1 MMRFLSILYPVL
13 FTLILL
19 ASMNLARQHL
29 PRLAKPV
36 QDRANRTAPA
46 SARTPAPAAAPTTA
60 ALARTQDNATATLP
74 GYVLNPVQPPRAA
87 VDLPDK
93 ASELRSYDPARLAPL
108 LNQVSREFNVPA
120 TLLWAIAKQE
130 SSHNPWAV
138 NMDGR
143 GFLPR
148 TKQEA
153 LFALHLA
160 KPQSFDLGMM
170 QVNSFWLRKYR
181 LKPSDVLE
189 PEINVRLGAFIMRDC
204 LDRHGLTWKAIGA
217 YHTGDPD
224 RHAWRAYNYAKQVLA
239 HYQKLKAQ
247 SATAQAPAPSTAPG
261 K

>member
-1 MMRFLSILYPVL
+1 MMRFLSILYPVI

-19 ASMNLARQHL
+19 ASMNLVRQHA
-29 PRLAKPV
+29 PKPAKQAPN
-36 QDRANRTAPA
+36 RTLANRAGL
-46 SARTPAPAAAPTTA
+46 TPAPPKAPAPTEPS
-60 ALARTQDNATATLP
+60 ATLP
-74 GYVLNPVQPPRAA
+74 DHVLHAP
-87 VDLPDK
+87 VDLPDQAK
-93 ASELRSYDPARLAPL
+93 ELRPYDPSRLAPL
-108 LNQVSREFNVPA
+108 LNQVSREFDVPA
-120 TLLWAIAKQE
+120 PLLWAIAKQE

-153 LFALHLA
+153 LFALHLSR
-160 KPQSFDLGMM
+160 PRSYDLGMM
-170 QVNSFWLRKYR
+170 QINSFWVRKYR
-181 LKPSDVLE
+181 LNPADVLE

-224 RHAWRAYNYAKQVLA
+224 RHAWRAYDYAKRVLS
-239 HYQKLKAQ
+239 HYLKLKKQ
-247 SATAQAPAPSTAPG
+247 SEGQG

>member
-1 MMRFLSILYPVL
+1 MMRFLSILYPIL

-19 ASMNLARQHL
+19 ASMNLVRQYHPGL
-29 PRLAKPV
+29 EAGR
-36 QDRANRTAPA
+36 NRTLPAPRPGPAGAAEAPVSIDLAPQPEDPPPTDLPAHVLPKAPA
-46 SARTPAPAAAPTTA
+46 GRTAV
-60 ALARTQDNATATLP
+60 ALPQNATALP
-74 GYVLNPVQPPRAA
+74 A
-87 VDLPDK
+87 
-93 ASELRSYDPARLAPL
+93 YDPSRLGHL
-108 LNQVSREFNVPA
+108 LTQVGREFDVPPE
-120 TLLWAIAKQE
+120 LLWAVAKQE

-160 KPQSFDLGMM
+160 RPRSFDLGMM

-181 LKPSDVLE
+181 LNPSDVLE

-204 LDRHGLTWKAIGA
+204 LDRHGLTWKAVGA

-224 RHAWRAYNYAKQVLA
+224 RHAWRSYDYAVRVLN
-239 HYQKLKAQ
+239 HYLKLKRQ
-247 SATAQAPAPSTAPG
+247 EQGRKP
-261 K
+261 